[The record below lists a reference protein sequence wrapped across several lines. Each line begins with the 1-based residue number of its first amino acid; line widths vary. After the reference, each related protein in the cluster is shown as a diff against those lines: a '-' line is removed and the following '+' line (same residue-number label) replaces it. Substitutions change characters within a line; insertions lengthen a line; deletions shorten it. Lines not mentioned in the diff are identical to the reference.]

1 MAVEVKGM
9 QELIDALE
17 QMQKVGDKTANKA
30 LREAGDYVKKVEV
43 QVAKSKH
50 PTMPEGYSEDVGWK
64 ELKRYPVKIGKKGGK
79 FVNIGIR
86 ANVSGKQKLKESKAA
101 EAGVHR
107 ATHWDKIKGLWYNNY
122 GFFHNKTGKYVA
134 GSNWIEEAY
143 DNSVKEAYSKI
154 REEIEKG
161 LGL

>member
-1 MAVEVKGM
+1 MAVEVRGM
-9 QELIDALE
+9 QELIDTLE

-50 PTMPEGYSEDVGWK
+50 NKHSEDVGWK
-64 ELKRYPVKIGKKGGK
+64 ELKRYPVKVGRKGGK

-86 ANVSGKQKLKESKAA
+86 ANVSGKQKTKESKDA
-101 EAGVHR
+101 EAGVYR

-143 DNSVKEAYSKI
+143 DNSVEEAYSKI

-161 LGL
+161 LGF